1 MTTSLVAHR
10 TDCADPHEGQ
20 PVAPVANVRTRNPG
34 GVSRRSESTRDL
46 SECAAMTGEE
56 LKVRFRTMS

>member
-1 MTTSLVAHR
+1 MTPSVVAHR

-46 SECAAMTGEE
+46 FECAAKTSEE
-56 LKVRFRTMS
+56 SIF